1 MPSAIVLNVIILNV
15 LMLNIVMLNV
25 VTECLE
31 TTNKPSML
39 NVLSL
44 NDILLSVVLLN
55 VVAPF
60 AKGGWRGDRT
70 LRILYV
76 RLTAKILIFLARHK
90 FSNLV

>member
-1 MPSAIVLNVIILNV
+1 MLNVIILNV
-15 LMLNIVMLNV
+15 IMLNVMLNV
-25 VTECLE
+25 VTECLGSI
-31 TTNKPSML
+31 NKPSML

-44 NDILLSVVLLN
+44 NDILLSVVQLN

-60 AKGGWRGDRT
+60 AKGGWWGDRT
-70 LRILYV
+70 LRILCV